1 MNKKERLLPFVLTAC
16 IVAADQL
23 IKLWIS
29 ANVTQNTIGYR
40 LFGGDFLRII
50 HVRNNA
56 IAFSMGSGFPN
67 VVRLI
72 LFVVVPLILIGFLLF
87 YVIRSNEFTPYQR
100 WLIAGAAGG
109 GLGNLIDRI
118 FRSSWVIDYIDVK
131 FYGLFGMERFPTF
144 NLADSSIVVC
154 GILLIITF
162 LYSLRGKNE

>member
-1 MNKKERLLPFVLTAC
+1 MNKKEKLLPFVLTVC
-16 IVAADQL
+16 ILAVDQL
-23 IKLWIS
+23 IKFWIS
-29 ANVTQNTIGYR
+29 ANIPQNTIGYQ

-56 IAFSMGSGFPN
+56 IAFSLGSGFPDI
-67 VVRLI
+67 VRMI
-72 LFVVVPLILIGFLLF
+72 LFVVVPLVLIGLLLF
-87 YVIRSNEFTPYQR
+87 YVIRSNEFTTYQR
-100 WLIAGAAGG
+100 WLIGGAAGG

-144 NLADSSIVVC
+144 NLADSSVVVC
-154 GILLIITF
+154 GILLIITL

>member
-1 MNKKERLLPFVLTAC
+1 MNKKERLLPFVLTLS
-16 IVAADQL
+16 IVIADQL
-23 IKLWIS
+23 IKFWIS
-29 ANVTQNTIGYR
+29 ANIPQNTIGSH

-56 IAFSMGSGFPN
+56 IAFSMGSGLPDF
-67 VVRLI
+67 VRMI
-72 LFVVVPLILIGFLLF
+72 LFIMVPLVLIGFLLF

-109 GLGNLIDRI
+109 GLGNLTDRI

-154 GILLIITF
+154 GILLILTF
-162 LYSLRGKNE
+162 IYSLRGKNE